1 MKEEFLQYVWQYS
14 LFNTTKLKTTKGESV
29 EILKPGML
37 NANSGPDFL
46 ESQLNIDG
54 QKWVGNIEVHL
65 KSSDWYAHHHEED
78 ANYDA
83 VILHIVFEDDVSVFM
98 KNNKKLPTL
107 VLKNIIDI
115 RVLNNYKKLL
125 ETPKNWIPCEKQI
138 STIDSFVFNNWI
150 EKLYFQRLEAKSN
163 LINDLLADS
172 KNDFEAVLFQLLS
185 KNFGSKVN
193 GSAFLELSRKID
205 FSIIRKEA
213 FSSKNLS
220 ALLFGVA
227 GFLNDVNEDS
237 YYPALKKEYLF
248 LKNKYNLKELRK
260 ERFQFFRMRPS
271 NFPTIRLA
279 QLASV
284 YAKHQN
290 LFSKIIEA
298 NSIDDFYKLFSV
310 EVDEFWKTHYTF
322 DKVSKASPKKIT
334 KSFVN
339 LILINTVVPLK
350 FVYFQQKG
358 LSFDMDDLRF
368 LKDINPEK
376 NSIIE
381 KFSDL
386 GIKAKNA
393 FESQALLEL
402 KTNFC
407 DKKACLKCDIGSFV
421 LKS

>member
-1 MKEEFLQYVWQYS
+1 M
-14 LFNTTKLKTTKGESV
+14 
-29 EILKPGML
+29 
-37 NANSGPDFL
+37 
-46 ESQLNIDG
+46 
-54 QKWVGNIEVHL
+54 
-65 KSSDWYAHHHEED
+65 
-78 ANYDA
+78 
-83 VILHIVFEDDVSVFM
+83 
-98 KNNKKLPTL
+98 
-107 VLKNIIDI
+107 
-115 RVLNNYKKLL
+115 
-125 ETPKNWIPCEKQI
+125 
-138 STIDSFVFNNWI
+138 
-150 EKLYFQRLEAKSN
+150 
-163 LINDLLADS
+163 
-172 KNDFEAVLFQLLS
+172 
-185 KNFGSKVN
+185 
-193 GSAFLELSRKID
+193 
-205 FSIIRKEA
+205 
-213 FSSKNLS
+213 
-220 ALLFGVA
+220 
-227 GFLNDVNEDS
+227 FLN
-237 YYPALKKEYLF
+237 
-248 LKNKYNLKELRK
+248 NKYNLKELRK

-290 LFSKIIEA
+290 LFSKIMEA

-310 EVDEFWKTHYTF
+310 EVDDFWKTHYTF
-322 DKVSKASPKKIT
+322 DKVSKASSKKIT

-350 FVYFQQKG
+350 FVYFKQKS

-407 DKKACLKCDIGSFV
+407 DKKACVNCDLGNFV
-421 LKS
+421 LTS